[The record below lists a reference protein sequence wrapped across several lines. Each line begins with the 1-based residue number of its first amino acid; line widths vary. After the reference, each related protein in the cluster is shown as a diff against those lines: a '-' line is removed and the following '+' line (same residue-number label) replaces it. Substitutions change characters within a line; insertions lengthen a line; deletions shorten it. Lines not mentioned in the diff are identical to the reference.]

1 MKYIIEFTNG
11 KNYVRVYDEKK
22 DGLRKV
28 GKLVF
33 LYNNSIVC
41 RAVYDTEAEAVASYG
56 RHNTRCIILPD
67 GTETT
72 SARYF
77 GNDTPEDVFVPWSDI
92 KRELWPGETD

>member
-11 KNYVRVYDEKK
+11 KNYVRAYDEKK
-22 DGLRKV
+22 NGLRKV

-56 RHNTRCIILPD
+56 QHNTRCIILPD

-72 SARYF
+72 PVRYF

-92 KRELWPGETD
+92 KRELWPGETA